1 VLQSEVNML
10 KSKNVHQAGMPHGPL
25 SSVDLNIMHQELS
38 QVQIDVKNQIA
49 STRLLTACM
58 GAVAITWH
66 GLTFSSHAETIAWVA
81 TKSTPGGY
89 SCFYDVVSLLER
101 VVTVTVTST
110 KAMDS
115 RYRASR
121 LGLTEMTAKSEAF
134 YFIDIPTVFGKVS
147 ADSTSPQ
154 FPLPKDAKSWGG
166 EDGVNGVSLTIQNA
180 LRAKQSTL
188 TDAIVNAFLGYS
200 TTQRLALMDCLRIP
214 LAFIIGWQSS
224 WVHSI
229 GNCPP
234 ERVSSPPKL
243 GCWSP
248 LLFTKISAI
257 SEKYGQLLLKK
268 LAVLPIHIVKQARF
282 IGPLFRRTVLC
293 RNICQHPFAV
303 ILQWLLC

>member
-49 STRLLTACM
+49 STCLLTACM
-58 GAVAITWH
+58 GAVAITRH

-154 FPLPKDAKSWGG
+154 FPLPGVKDAKRWGG
-166 EDGVNGVSLTIQNA
+166 EDGVNSVSLTIQNA

-200 TTQRLALMDCLRIP
+200 ATQRLAHGLLTDSFGFYNRMAEFMG
-214 LAFIIGWQSS
+214 AFNWELSTREGVLPSEAWMLVTTHYYSPKFPQSPKS
-224 WVHSI
+224 A
-229 GNCPP
+229 GNCS
-234 ERVSSPPKL
+234 RSSQFYR
-243 GCWSP
+243 S
-248 LLFTKISAI
+248 TS
-257 SEKYGQLLLKK
+257 
-268 LAVLPIHIVKQARF
+268 
-282 IGPLFRRTVLC
+282 
-293 RNICQHPFAV
+293 
-303 ILQWLLC
+303 